1 MLCFLEILFWTFLP
15 TQKKNVHSKF
25 QVDSK
30 WKEGG
35 VHATQFVSHWG
46 LEYPISNI
54 LMPP

>member
-30 WKEGG
+30 RKEGG